1 MVAWIVL
8 APFHFGY
15 GVSQLNALEKVWVC
29 KPSTTTACLGMTE
42 DEFGLATAMFTIGG
56 TIASL
61 LCAPAARCAY
71 AGRRA
76 CLLMCASLALVSS
89 LLLSTTTTTKMISM
103 ARLVYGLCAGI
114 AIVQTPLYLQELA
127 PPAIRGAIGTL
138 NQLAVVMGIFTAQ
151 LVGTWAVTTHH
162 PWQRVPQVSAA
173 VALLQLIVGYVWAC
187 ESPGWLEGDGTA
199 LGVGSAAAAA
209 QIRSRLGC
217 TDGVYERVHAQDAPI
232 LGADERP
239 PRTWAQ
245 GIRIVVVTQV
255 AQQLSGVNAIMYYS
269 TGIMSRVL
277 PHLAPFVGLLITLVN
292 IVMTLPPLWLIDDAR
307 FGRRRLLLFSA
318 TSMGLCC
325 FVLAWALMRSY
336 AWLSSVSIL
345 LVMASF
351 AVGLGP
357 VPFVML
363 PEVLPPS
370 HVSLGSSI
378 GLGLNWL
385 TNIVVAL
392 SFQPL
397 RRLLGAWD
405 GQTGSLVFVVLGV
418 LNLAFASL
426 IRRMYTT

>member
-15 GVSQLNALEKVWVC
+15 GVSQLNALEKVWGC

-61 LCAPAARCAY
+61 LCAPAARYAY

-173 VALLQLIVGYVWAC
+173 VALIQLIVGYVWAC

-217 TDGVYERVHAQDAPI
+217 TDGVYE
-232 LGADERP
+232 L
-239 PRTWAQ
+239 
-245 GIRIVVVTQV
+245 
-255 AQQLSGVNAIMYYS
+255 
-269 TGIMSRVL
+269 
-277 PHLAPFVGLLITLVN
+277 
-292 IVMTLPPLWLIDDAR
+292 
-307 FGRRRLLLFSA
+307 
-318 TSMGLCC
+318 
-325 FVLAWALMRSY
+325 
-336 AWLSSVSIL
+336 
-345 LVMASF
+345 
-351 AVGLGP
+351 
-357 VPFVML
+357 
-363 PEVLPPS
+363 
-370 HVSLGSSI
+370 
-378 GLGLNWL
+378 
-385 TNIVVAL
+385 
-392 SFQPL
+392 
-397 RRLLGAWD
+397 
-405 GQTGSLVFVVLGV
+405 
-418 LNLAFASL
+418 SL
-426 IRRMYTT
+426 IHI